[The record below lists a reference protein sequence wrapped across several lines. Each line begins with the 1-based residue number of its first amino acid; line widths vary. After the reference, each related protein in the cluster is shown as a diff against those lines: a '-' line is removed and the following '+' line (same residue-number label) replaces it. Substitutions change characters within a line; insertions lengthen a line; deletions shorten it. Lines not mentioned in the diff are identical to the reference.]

1 MPRQCE
7 STVSQPDD
15 GGRLHYGSPVR
26 LVARYSLILR
36 LVPAGVRLSV
46 RDLCLTVT
54 EGHHNHKIKREGS
67 HVGGHMSDSLTM
79 DVGGG
84 KSIQSSSTLCVCLLK
99 FMIYGSTVD

>member
-1 MPRQCE
+1 M
-7 STVSQPDD
+7 
-15 GGRLHYGSPVR
+15 
-26 LVARYSLILR
+26 
-36 LVPAGVRLSV
+36 

-67 HVGGHMSDSLTM
+67 HVGGHMSDDSLTM

-84 KSIQSSSTLCVCLLK
+84 EIDSIKFDPCVSLLCLLK